1 MKVLHTSDWHL
12 GQQFYEHDR
21 RDEHAAF
28 FTWLLNTLV
37 EQHIDILLVAGDI
50 YHTATPSASAENQL
64 YQFIKDA
71 KKRCPQLHVVIIAGN
86 HDSANRILAAQP
98 LLAQFDTHVVGR
110 FDVSA
115 PSDITLEIN
124 TNNKRAVVVAMP
136 FLRNSDISSLCQTKN
151 GPSYAHGVAKAYAS
165 ALEHAYSINEQNSPI
180 IVMGHLH
187 AKGGDISSDSERN
200 LVIGGE
206 ESISAN
212 VFGTKA
218 NYVALGHLHKAQKV
232 AKNEAIRY
240 SGTPIPMSFSER
252 NYTHQVNVIEFKN
265 DEKQSIST
273 SVNPLYIPRSAEV
286 IILPEGEC
294 LPLKEL
300 CEQIKALDTSNY
312 TIAPYLR
319 VKLKS
324 SDTDT
329 SFREQI
335 EQALEGKNVK
345 FCGIE
350 RVREQATTSDS
361 SAVFEDLSEIE
372 MLNPLNLLE
381 QAFANDKD
389 MAGQAVPNELKAL
402 LNDVVSELTEQEQL

>member
-21 RDEHAAF
+21 RVEHQAF
-28 FTWLLNTLV
+28 FTWLLATLV
-37 EQHIDILLVAGDI
+37 EQQIDLLLVAGDI

-71 KKRCPQLHVVIIAGN
+71 KKASPQLHVVIIAGN

-110 FDVSA
+110 FDVA
-115 PSDITLEIN
+115 TPDETVITIN
-124 TNNKRAVVVAMP
+124 TNGKRAVIVAMP
-136 FLRNSDISSLCQTKN
+136 FLRASDVSLISQTES
-151 GPSYAHGVAKAYAS
+151 GPSYAQGVAKAYEL
-165 ALEHAYSINEQNSPI
+165 ALEHATNINEQNSPL

-212 VFGTKA
+212 VFGKQA
-218 NYVALGHLHKAQKV
+218 NYVALGHLHKAQQV
-232 AKNEAIRY
+232 AKSDIIRY

-252 NYTHQVNVIEFKN
+252 NYTHQVNVVEFII
-265 DEKQSIST
+265 DEKQHIST
-273 SVNPLYIPRSAEV
+273 TVNPLYIPRSADV
-286 IILPEGEC
+286 IILPKGEC
-294 LPLKEL
+294 VPLNEL
-300 CEQIKALDTSNY
+300 CEQIKALDTAQN
-312 TIAPYLR
+312 TTAPYLR

-324 SDTDT
+324 SDIDT
-329 SFREQI
+329 TFREQI
-335 EQALEGKNVK
+335 EQALEGKHIK

-350 RVREQATTSDS
+350 RVREQ
-361 SAVFEDLSEIE
+361 SAQNDDNTVFEDLSEVE

-389 MAGQAVPNELKAL
+389 MAGQSVPNELKAL
-402 LNDVVSELTEQEQL
+402 LSDVINELTEQEQL

>member
-165 ALEHAYSINEQNSPI
+165 ALEHAYSINEQNSPL

>member
-21 RDEHAAF
+21 RVEHQAF
-28 FTWLLNTLV
+28 FTWLLATLV
-37 EQHIDILLVAGDI
+37 EQQIDLLLVAGDI

-64 YQFIKDA
+64 YQFIKDV
-71 KKRCPQLHVVIIAGN
+71 KKACPLLHVVIIAGN

-110 FDVSA
+110 FDVA
-115 PSDITLEIN
+115 TPDETVITIN
-124 TNNKRAVVVAMP
+124 TNGKRAVIVAMP
-136 FLRNSDISSLCQTKN
+136 FLRASDVSLLSQTEN
-151 GPSYAHGVAKAYAS
+151 GPSYAQGVSKAYEL
-165 ALEHAYSINEQNSPI
+165 ALKQALNENEQNSPL

-187 AKGGDISSDSERN
+187 AKGGDVSSDSERN

-212 VFGTKA
+212 VFGKQA
-218 NYVALGHLHKAQKV
+218 NYVALGHLHKAQQV
-232 AKNEAIRY
+232 AKSDVIRY

-252 NYTHQVNVIEFKN
+252 NYTHQVNVVEFII
-265 DEKQSIST
+265 DEKQHIST
-273 SVNPLYIPRSAEV
+273 TVNPLYIPRSADV
-286 IILPEGEC
+286 IILPKGEC
-294 LPLKEL
+294 VPLNEL
-300 CEQIKALDTSNY
+300 CEQIKALDTAQN

-329 SFREQI
+329 TFREQI
-335 EQALEGKNVK
+335 EQALEGKHIK

-350 RVREQATTSDS
+350 RVREQ
-361 SAVFEDLSEIE
+361 SAQNDDNTVFEDLSEVE

-389 MAGQAVPNELKAL
+389 MAGQSVPDELKAL
-402 LNDVVSELTEQEQL
+402 LSDVINELTEQEQL

>member
-21 RDEHAAF
+21 RVEHQAF
-28 FTWLLNTLV
+28 FTWLLATLV
-37 EQHIDILLVAGDI
+37 EQQIDLLLVAGDI

-71 KKRCPQLHVVIIAGN
+71 KKASPQLHVVIIAGN

-110 FDVSA
+110 FDVA
-115 PSDITLEIN
+115 TPDETVITIN
-124 TNNKRAVVVAMP
+124 TNGKRAVIVAMP
-136 FLRNSDISSLCQTKN
+136 FLRASDVSLLSQTES
-151 GPSYAHGVAKAYAS
+151 GPSYAQGVAKAYEL
-165 ALEHAYSINEQNSPI
+165 ALEHATNINEQNSPL

-212 VFGTKA
+212 VFGKQA
-218 NYVALGHLHKAQKV
+218 NYVALGHLHKAQQV
-232 AKNEAIRY
+232 AKSDIIRY

-252 NYTHQVNVIEFKN
+252 NYTHQVNVVEFII
-265 DEKQSIST
+265 DEKQHIST
-273 SVNPLYIPRSAEV
+273 TVNPLYIPRSADV
-286 IILPEGEC
+286 IILPKGEC
-294 LPLKEL
+294 VRLSEL
-300 CEQIKALDTSNY
+300 CEQIKALDTAQN
-312 TIAPYLR
+312 TTAPYLR

-324 SDTDT
+324 SDIDT
-329 SFREQI
+329 TFREQI
-335 EQALEGKNVK
+335 EQALEGKHIK

-350 RVREQATTSDS
+350 RVREQ
-361 SAVFEDLSEIE
+361 SAQNDDNTVFEDLSEVE

-389 MAGQAVPNELKAL
+389 MAGQSVPDELKAL
-402 LNDVVSELTEQEQL
+402 LSDVINELTEQEQL

>member
-21 RDEHAAF
+21 RVEHQAF
-28 FTWLLNTLV
+28 FTWLLATLV
-37 EQHIDILLVAGDI
+37 EQQIDLLLVAGDI

-71 KKRCPQLHVVIIAGN
+71 KKASPQLHVVIIAGN

-110 FDVSA
+110 FDVA
-115 PSDITLEIN
+115 TPDETVITIN
-124 TNNKRAVVVAMP
+124 TNGKRAVIVAMP
-136 FLRNSDISSLCQTKN
+136 FLRASDVSLISQTES
-151 GPSYAHGVAKAYAS
+151 GPSYAQGVAKAYEL
-165 ALEHAYSINEQNSPI
+165 ALEHATNINEQNSPL

-212 VFGTKA
+212 VFGKQA
-218 NYVALGHLHKAQKV
+218 NYVALGHLHKAQQV
-232 AKNEAIRY
+232 AKSDIIRY

-252 NYTHQVNVIEFKN
+252 NYTHQVNVVEFII
-265 DEKQSIST
+265 DEKQHIST
-273 SVNPLYIPRSAEV
+273 TVNPLYIPRSADV
-286 IILPEGEC
+286 IILPKGGC
-294 LPLKEL
+294 VPLSEL
-300 CEQIKALDTSNY
+300 CEQIKALDTAQN
-312 TIAPYLR
+312 TTAPYLR

-324 SDTDT
+324 SDIDT
-329 SFREQI
+329 TFREQI
-335 EQALEGKNVK
+335 EQALEGKHIK

-350 RVREQATTSDS
+350 RVREQ
-361 SAVFEDLSEIE
+361 SAQNDDNTVFEDLSEVE

-389 MAGQAVPNELKAL
+389 MAGQSVPNELKAL
-402 LNDVVSELTEQEQL
+402 LSDVINELTEQEQL

>member
-1 MKVLHTSDWHL
+1 MKILHTSDWHL

-21 RDEHAAF
+21 RNEHAAF
-28 FTWLLNTLV
+28 FAWLLTTLV
-37 EQHIDILLVAGDI
+37 EQQIDLLLVAGDI

-64 YQFIKDA
+64 YQFIKEA
-71 KKRCPQLHVVIIAGN
+71 KKRCPQLHIVITAGN

-110 FDVSA
+110 FDAAS
-115 PSDITLEIN
+115 PSDVVLTIN
-124 TNNKRAVVVAMP
+124 TNNKRAVIVAMP
-136 FLRNSDISSLCQTKN
+136 FLRTSDVSPLSQTEN
-151 GPSYAHGVAKAYAS
+151 GPSYAQGVKKAYEF
-165 ALEHAYSINEQNSPI
+165 ALEHAATLQIEHSPL

-206 ESISAN
+206 EAIAAK
-212 VFGTKA
+212 VFGEHA
-218 NYVALGHLHKAQKV
+218 HYVALGHLHKAQQV
-232 AKNEAIRY
+232 AKNDTIRY

-252 NYTHQVNVIEFKN
+252 NYRHQVNIVEFSSDDNQVIN
-265 DEKQSIST
+265 T
-273 SVNPLYIPRSAEV
+273 TVNPLYIPRLAEV
-286 IILPEGEC
+286 IILPHGEC
-294 LPLKEL
+294 VPLAQL
-300 CEQIKALDTSNY
+300 CEQIKALDTTQY
-312 TIAPYLR
+312 AIAPYLR

-324 SDTDT
+324 SDIDS

-335 EQALEGKNVK
+335 EQALEGKQVR

-350 RVREQATTSDS
+350 RVREQ
-361 SAVFEDLSEIE
+361 SADNNQHTVFEDLSEVE

-389 MAGQAVPNELKAL
+389 MAGQSVPAEIKTL
-402 LNDVVSELTEQEQL
+402 LTEVIGELTEQQQL

>member
-21 RDEHAAF
+21 RVEHQAF
-28 FTWLLNTLV
+28 FTWLLATLV
-37 EQHIDILLVAGDI
+37 EQQIDLLLVAGDI

-71 KKRCPQLHVVIIAGN
+71 KKHCPHMHVVIIAGN

-115 PSDITLEIN
+115 PGDIIIEIN
-124 TNNKRAVVVAMP
+124 TNNKRAVIAAMP
-136 FLRNSDISSLCQTKN
+136 FLRSSDVSSLSQTKN
-151 GPSYAHGVAKAYAS
+151 GPSYAQGVANAYEL
-165 ALEHAYSINEQNSPI
+165 ALEHAYKINEQNSPL

-212 VFGTKA
+212 VFGNKA
-218 NYVALGHLHKAQKV
+218 NYVALGHLHKAQQV

-252 NYTHQVNVIEFKN
+252 NYTHQVNVIEFKS
-265 DEKQSIST
+265 DKKKSIST
-273 SVNPLYIPRSAEV
+273 TVNPLYIPRSADV
-286 IILPEGEC
+286 IILPKGEC
-294 LPLKEL
+294 VPLNDL
-300 CEQIKALDTSNY
+300 CEQIKALDTSQH

-329 SFREQI
+329 TFREQI
-335 EQALEGKNVK
+335 EQALEGKHVK

-350 RVREQATTSDS
+350 RVREQTTHTDNDT
-361 SAVFEDLSEIE
+361 VFEDLSEVE

-389 MAGQAVPNELKAL
+389 MAGQSVPDELKVL
-402 LNDVVSELTEQEQL
+402 LNDVISELTEQEQL

>member
-21 RDEHAAF
+21 RVEHQAF
-28 FTWLLNTLV
+28 FTWLLATLV
-37 EQHIDILLVAGDI
+37 EQQIDLLLVAGDI

-71 KKRCPQLHVVIIAGN
+71 KKASPQLHVVIIAGN

-110 FDVSA
+110 FDVA
-115 PSDITLEIN
+115 TPDETVITIN
-124 TNNKRAVVVAMP
+124 TNGKRAVIVAMP
-136 FLRNSDISSLCQTKN
+136 FLRASDVSLLSQTEN
-151 GPSYAHGVAKAYAS
+151 GPSYAQGVAKAYEL
-165 ALEHAYSINEQNSPI
+165 ALEHATNINEQNSPL

-212 VFGTKA
+212 VFGKQA
-218 NYVALGHLHKAQKV
+218 NYVALGHLHKAQQV
-232 AKNEAIRY
+232 AKSDIIRY

-252 NYTHQVNVIEFKN
+252 NYTHQVNVVEFII
-265 DEKQSIST
+265 DEKQHIST
-273 SVNPLYIPRSAEV
+273 TVNPLYIPRSADV
-286 IILPEGEC
+286 IILPKGEC
-294 LPLKEL
+294 VPLREL
-300 CEQIKALDTSNY
+300 CEQIKALDTAQN

-329 SFREQI
+329 TFREQI
-335 EQALEGKNVK
+335 EQALEGKHIK

-350 RVREQATTSDS
+350 RVREQ
-361 SAVFEDLSEIE
+361 SAQNDDNTVFEDLSEVE

-389 MAGQAVPNELKAL
+389 MAGQSVPDELKAL
-402 LNDVVSELTEQEQL
+402 LSDVINELAEQEQL

>member
-21 RDEHAAF
+21 RLEHQAF
-28 FTWLLNTLV
+28 FTWLLATLV
-37 EQHIDILLVAGDI
+37 EQQIDLLLVAGDI

-64 YQFIKDA
+64 YQFIKDV
-71 KKRCPQLHVVIIAGN
+71 KKQCPQLHVVIIAGN

-115 PSDITLEIN
+115 PNDIIIEIN
-124 TNNKRAVVVAMP
+124 TNNKRAVIVAMP
-136 FLRNSDISSLCQTKN
+136 FLRSSDISSLSQTKN
-151 GPSYAHGVAKAYAS
+151 GSSYAQGVAKAYEL
-165 ALEHAYSINEQNSPI
+165 ALDHAYKVNEQNSPL

-212 VFGTKA
+212 VFGSKA
-218 NYVALGHLHKAQKV
+218 NYVALGHLHKAQQV
-232 AKNEAIRY
+232 AKNDAIRY

-252 NYTHQVNVIEFKN
+252 NYTHQVNVIEFKI
-265 DEKQSIST
+265 DEKHDIST
-273 SVNPLYIPRSAEV
+273 TVNPLYIPRAAD
-286 IILPEGEC
+286 IIVLPKREC
-294 LPLKEL
+294 VPLNEL
-300 CEQIKALDTSNY
+300 CEQIKTLDTAQN
-312 TIAPYLR
+312 TVAPYLR

-329 SFREQI
+329 TFREQI
-335 EQALEGKNVK
+335 EQALEGKNIK

-350 RVREQATTSDS
+350 RVREKSATDNNES
-361 SAVFEDLSEIE
+361 VFEDLSEVE

-389 MAGQAVPNELKAL
+389 MAGQSVPDELKAL
-402 LNDVVSELTEQEQL
+402 LNDVISELTEQEQL

>member
-165 ALEHAYSINEQNSPI
+165 ALEHAYSINEQNSPL

-286 IILPEGEC
+286 IILPKGEC

>member
-21 RDEHAAF
+21 RVEHQAF
-28 FTWLLNTLV
+28 FTWLLATLV
-37 EQHIDILLVAGDI
+37 EQQIDLLLVAGDI
-50 YHTATPSASAENQL
+50 YHTATPSANAENQL

-71 KKRCPQLHVVIIAGN
+71 KKQCPELHVIIIAGN

-110 FDVSA
+110 FDVA
-115 PSDITLEIN
+115 TPNKAVITIN
-124 TNNKRAVVVAMP
+124 TNGKRAVIVAMP
-136 FLRNSDISSLCQTKN
+136 FLRASDVSSISQTQN
-151 GPSYAHGVAKAYAS
+151 GSSYAQGVAKAYEL
-165 ALEHAYSINEQNSPI
+165 ALEHAAHINEQHSPL

-212 VFGTKA
+212 VFGKQA
-218 NYVALGHLHKAQKV
+218 NYVALGHLHKAQQV
-232 AKNEAIRY
+232 AKSDVIRY

-252 NYTHQVNVIEFKN
+252 NYTHQVNVVEFITDK
-265 DEKQSIST
+265 KQHIST
-273 SVNPLYIPRSAEV
+273 TVNPLYIPRSADV
-286 IILPEGEC
+286 IVLPKGEC
-294 LPLKEL
+294 VPLSEL
-300 CEQIKALDTSNY
+300 CEQIKALDTAQN

-329 SFREQI
+329 TFREQI
-335 EQALEGKNVK
+335 EQALEGKHIK

-350 RVREQATTSDS
+350 RVREQ
-361 SAVFEDLSEIE
+361 SANNEDDTVFEDLSEVE

-389 MAGQAVPNELKAL
+389 MAGQSVPDELKAL
-402 LNDVVSELTEQEQL
+402 LSDVINELTEQEQL

>member
-21 RDEHAAF
+21 RVEHQAF
-28 FTWLLNTLV
+28 FTWLLATLV
-37 EQHIDILLVAGDI
+37 EQQIDLLLVAGDI

-71 KKRCPQLHVVIIAGN
+71 KKQCPQLHVVIIAGN

-115 PSDITLEIN
+115 PSDIILEIN
-124 TNNKRAVVVAMP
+124 TNNKRAVIAAMP
-136 FLRNSDISSLCQTKN
+136 FLRSSDISSLSQTEN
-151 GPSYAHGVAKAYAS
+151 GPSYAQGVAKAYEL
-165 ALEHAYSINEQNSPI
+165 ALNHAYKINKQNAPL

-212 VFGTKA
+212 VFGSKA
-218 NYVALGHLHKAQKV
+218 NYVALGHLHKAQQV
-232 AKNEAIRY
+232 AKNDAIRY

-252 NYTHQVNVIEFKN
+252 NYTHQVNIIEFIS
-265 DEKQSIST
+265 DEKKNIST
-273 SVNPLYIPRSAEV
+273 TVNPLYIPRSADV
-286 IILPEGEC
+286 IILPKGEC
-294 LPLKEL
+294 VPLDKL
-300 CEQIKALDTSNY
+300 CKQIKTLDTSQN
-312 TIAPYLR
+312 TVVPYLR

-329 SFREQI
+329 TFREQI

-350 RVREQATTSDS
+350 RVREQSDNNGS
-361 SAVFEDLSEIE
+361 DAVFEDLGEVE
-372 MLNPLNLLE
+372 MLNPQNLLE

-389 MAGQAVPNELKAL
+389 MAGQSVPDELKAL
-402 LNDVVSELTEQEQL
+402 LNEVISELAEQEQL

>member
-21 RDEHAAF
+21 RVEHQAF
-28 FTWLLNTLV
+28 FTWLLATLV
-37 EQHIDILLVAGDI
+37 EQQIDLLLVAGDI

-71 KKRCPQLHVVIIAGN
+71 KKASPQLHVVIIAGN

-110 FDVSA
+110 FDVA
-115 PSDITLEIN
+115 TPNETVITIN
-124 TNNKRAVVVAMP
+124 TNGKRAVIVAMP
-136 FLRNSDISSLCQTKN
+136 FLRASDVSLLSQTES
-151 GPSYAHGVAKAYAS
+151 GPSYAQGVAKAYEL
-165 ALEHAYSINEQNSPI
+165 ALEQATNINEQNSPL

-212 VFGTKA
+212 VFGKQA
-218 NYVALGHLHKAQKV
+218 NYVALGHLHKAQQV
-232 AKNEAIRY
+232 AKSDFIRY

-252 NYTHQVNVIEFKN
+252 NYTHQVNVVEFII
-265 DEKQSIST
+265 DEKQHIST
-273 SVNPLYIPRSAEV
+273 TVNPLYIPRSADV
-286 IILPEGEC
+286 VILPKGEC
-294 LPLKEL
+294 VPLNEL
-300 CEQIKALDTSNY
+300 CEQIKALDIAQN

-329 SFREQI
+329 TFREQI
-335 EQALEGKNVK
+335 EQALEGKHIK

-350 RVREQATTSDS
+350 RVREQ
-361 SAVFEDLSEIE
+361 SAQNDDNTVFEDLSEVE

-389 MAGQAVPNELKAL
+389 MAGQSVPDELKAL
-402 LNDVVSELTEQEQL
+402 LSDVINELTEQEQL

>member
-21 RDEHAAF
+21 RVEHQAF
-28 FTWLLNTLV
+28 FTWLLATLV
-37 EQHIDILLVAGDI
+37 EQQIDLLLVAGDI

-71 KKRCPQLHVVIIAGN
+71 KKASPQLHVVIIAGN

-110 FDVSA
+110 FDVA
-115 PSDITLEIN
+115 TPDETVITIN
-124 TNNKRAVVVAMP
+124 TNGKRAVIVAMP
-136 FLRNSDISSLCQTKN
+136 FLRASDVSLLSQTES
-151 GPSYAHGVAKAYAS
+151 GPSYAQGVAKAYEL
-165 ALEHAYSINEQNSPI
+165 ALEQATNINEQNSPL

-212 VFGTKA
+212 VFGKQA
-218 NYVALGHLHKAQKV
+218 NYVALGHLHKAQQV
-232 AKNEAIRY
+232 AKSDVIRY

-252 NYTHQVNVIEFKN
+252 NYTHQVNVVEFII
-265 DEKQSIST
+265 DEKQHIST
-273 SVNPLYIPRSAEV
+273 TVNPLYIPRSADV
-286 IILPEGEC
+286 IILPKGEC
-294 LPLKEL
+294 VPLNEL
-300 CEQIKALDTSNY
+300 CEQIKALDTAQN
-312 TIAPYLR
+312 TTAPYLR

-329 SFREQI
+329 TFREQI
-335 EQALEGKNVK
+335 EQALEGKHIK

-350 RVREQATTSDS
+350 RVREQ
-361 SAVFEDLSEIE
+361 SAQNDDNTVFEDLSEVE

-389 MAGQAVPNELKAL
+389 MAGQSVPDELKAL
-402 LNDVVSELTEQEQL
+402 LSDVINELTEQEQL

>member
-21 RDEHAAF
+21 REEHTAF
-28 FTWLLNTLV
+28 FTWLLTTLK
-37 EQHIDILLVAGDI
+37 EQQIDLLLVAGDI

-71 KKRCPQLHVVIIAGN
+71 KKCCPQLHVVIIAGN

-110 FDVSA
+110 FD
-115 PSDITLEIN
+115 IN
-124 TNNKRAVVVAMP
+124 TPSNTVIELNINNKRAVVVAMP
-136 FLRNSDISSLCQTKN
+136 FLRSSDISSLSQTKN
-151 GPSYAHGVAKAYAS
+151 GPSYAQGVANAYEL
-165 ALEHAYSINEQNSPI
+165 ALEHAYKINEQNSPL

-212 VFGTKA
+212 VFGNKA
-218 NYVALGHLHKAQKV
+218 NYVALGHLHKAQQV
-232 AKNEAIRY
+232 AKNETIRY

-252 NYTHQVNVIEFKN
+252 NYTHQVNVIEFKS
-265 DEKQSIST
+265 DEKQAIST
-273 SVNPLYIPRSAEV
+273 TVNPLYIPRSADV
-286 IILPEGEC
+286 IILPKGEC
-294 LPLKEL
+294 VPLSDL
-300 CEQIKALDTSNY
+300 CEQIKTLDTTQN
-312 TIAPYLR
+312 TVAPYLR

-329 SFREQI
+329 TFREQI
-335 EQALEGKNVK
+335 ELALEGKNVK

-350 RVREQATTSDS
+350 RVREQTAQTNNDPG
-361 SAVFEDLSEIE
+361 FEDLSEIE

-389 MAGQAVPNELKAL
+389 MAGQSVPDELKAL
-402 LNDVVSELTEQEQL
+402 LNNVISELTEQEQL

>member
-12 GQQFYEHDR
+12 GQQFYEYDR
-21 RDEHAAF
+21 RIEHQAF
-28 FTWLLNTLV
+28 FTWLLCTLV
-37 EQHIDILLVAGDI
+37 DEKIDLLLVAGDI
-50 YHTATPSASAENQL
+50 YHTATPSANAENQL

-71 KKRCPQLHVVIIAGN
+71 KKQCPQLNVVIIAGN

-110 FDVSA
+110 FDPSV
-115 PSDITLEIN
+115 PSDVVITIH
-124 TNNKRAVVVAMP
+124 TNNKHAVIVAMP
-136 FLRNSDISSLCQTKN
+136 FLRASDVSSLSQTKN
-151 GPSYAHGVAKAYAS
+151 GPRYAQGVAKAYDLALTHALSINKQHS
-165 ALEHAYSINEQNSPI
+165 AL

-206 ESISAN
+206 DAISAN
-212 VFGTKA
+212 VFGKHA
-218 NYVALGHLHKAQKV
+218 NYVALGHLHKAQHV
-232 AKNEAIRY
+232 SKNDCIRY

-252 NYTHQVNVIEFKN
+252 NYTHQVNIVEFKT
-265 DEKQSIST
+265 DEKQHT
-273 SVNPLYIPRSAEV
+273 NTTVNPLYIPRLADV
-286 IILPEGEC
+286 IILPKGEC
-294 LPLKEL
+294 VPLQDL
-300 CEQIKALDTSNY
+300 CDQIKALDTTQS

-329 SFREQI
+329 TFREQI
-335 EQALEGKNVK
+335 EQALDGKHIR

-350 RVREQATTSDS
+350 RVREQSANKED
-361 SAVFEDLSEIE
+361 SAVFEDLSEVE

-389 MAGQAVPNELKAL
+389 MAGQSVPDELKVL
-402 LNDVVSELTEQEQL
+402 LSNVISELTEQEQL

>member
-21 RDEHAAF
+21 RLEHQAF
-28 FTWLLNTLV
+28 FTWLLATLV
-37 EQHIDILLVAGDI
+37 EQQIDLLLVAGDI

-64 YQFIKDA
+64 YQFIKDV
-71 KKRCPQLHVVIIAGN
+71 KKQCPQLHVIIIAGN

-115 PSDITLEIN
+115 PNDIIIEIN
-124 TNNKRAVVVAMP
+124 TNNKRAVIVAMP
-136 FLRNSDISSLCQTKN
+136 FLRSSDISSLSQTKN
-151 GPSYAHGVAKAYAS
+151 GSSYAQGVAKAYEL
-165 ALEHAYSINEQNSPI
+165 ALDHAYKVNEQNSPL

-212 VFGTKA
+212 VFGSKA
-218 NYVALGHLHKAQKV
+218 NYVALGHLHKAQQV
-232 AKNEAIRY
+232 AKNDAIRY

-252 NYTHQVNVIEFKN
+252 NYTHQVNVIEFKI
-265 DEKQSIST
+265 DEKHDIST
-273 SVNPLYIPRSAEV
+273 TVNPLYIPRAADV
-286 IILPEGEC
+286 IVLPKGEC
-294 LPLKEL
+294 VPLNEL
-300 CEQIKALDTSNY
+300 CEQIKTLDTAQN
-312 TIAPYLR
+312 TVAPYLR

-329 SFREQI
+329 TFREQI
-335 EQALEGKNVK
+335 EQALEGKNIK

-350 RVREQATTSDS
+350 RVREKSATDNNES
-361 SAVFEDLSEIE
+361 VFEDLSEVE
-372 MLNPLNLLE
+372 MLNPQNLLE

-389 MAGQAVPNELKAL
+389 MAGQSVPDELKAL
-402 LNDVVSELTEQEQL
+402 LNDVISELTEQEQL

>member
-21 RDEHAAF
+21 REEHQAF
-28 FTWLLNTLV
+28 FTWLLATLV
-37 EQHIDILLVAGDI
+37 EQQIDLLLVAGDI
-50 YHTATPSASAENQL
+50 YHAATPSASAENQL

-71 KKRCPQLHVVIIAGN
+71 KKQCPQLHVVIIAGN

-115 PSDITLEIN
+115 PSDIILEVNIN
-124 TNNKRAVVVAMP
+124 DKRAVIAAMP
-136 FLRNSDISSLCQTKN
+136 FLRSSDISSLSQTEN
-151 GPSYAHGVAKAYAS
+151 GPSYAQGVAKAYEL
-165 ALEHAYSINEQNSPI
+165 ALNHAYKINKQNAPL

-212 VFGTKA
+212 VFGSKA
-218 NYVALGHLHKAQKV
+218 NYVALGHLHKAQQV
-232 AKNEAIRY
+232 AKNETIRY

-252 NYTHQVNVIEFKN
+252 NYTHQVNIIEFIS
-265 DEKQSIST
+265 DEKKNIST
-273 SVNPLYIPRSAEV
+273 TVNPLYIPRSADV
-286 IILPEGEC
+286 IILPKGEC
-294 LPLKEL
+294 VPLDEL
-300 CEQIKALDTSNY
+300 CKQIKTLDIAQNTV
-312 TIAPYLR
+312 APYLR

-329 SFREQI
+329 TFREQI

-350 RVREQATTSDS
+350 RVREQSDNTSSD
-361 SAVFEDLSEIE
+361 AVFEDLSEIE
-372 MLNPLNLLE
+372 MLNPQNLLE

-389 MAGQAVPNELKAL
+389 MAGQSVPDELKAL
-402 LNDVVSELTEQEQL
+402 LNEVISELTEQEQL